1 MDKLLKLTTEED
13 IDLTVVVYPWPSQIW
28 YEDLKSMH
36 VQIWHDW
43 CEENEVKFINLFPA
57 FIKININ
64 EAQKLDII
72 SKYFVPYDLHFNK
85 EGNKL
90 VADEFIKQYFNIS
103 E

>member
-1 MDKLLKLTTEED
+1 MSASFPLLGRILQLE
-13 IDLTVVVYPWPSQIW
+13 IS
-28 YEDLKSMH
+28 
-36 VQIWHDW
+36 
-43 CEENEVKFINLFPA
+43 
-57 FIKININ
+57 IKININ